1 MGREELSVTGP
12 ADEAQTPP
20 PSVPLPLSTSDLDP
34 IRRLLR
40 RRLAHQTALAEFAR
54 RALDATTMEPL
65 HAEAALLVHQMFP
78 ASTSGAFELDLNADE
93 ENVAFAAAVAD
104 ILRAASSKI
113 DVAVASEHASLHDP
127 LTGLA
132 NRSLVLD
139 HLRRAL
145 ARGSRRSSLTA
156 VAFLDLDDF
165 KPINDTLGHRAGD
178 EILVRIAERLRAVVR
193 PSDTLG
199 RWGGDEFVVVCEDLE
214 QASDASAIVARL
226 GAVFDKP
233 FTTYGTELNVT
244 ASIGVAVSTDGDNGS
259 AALIHAADAAMYRM
273 KQHDPAAGDRE
284 RPATAVFPTAVAEP
298 QVEQLIGRLH
308 DVVSGGREIIS
319 SPPSYPQPLSAASG
333 GEHEHAAGHGHGEAP
348 ANQSRSDARP

>member
-1 MGREELSVTGP
+1 MGREELSMTGP

-20 PSVPLPLSTSDLDP
+20 PSVPLPLSTSDRDP

-54 RALDATTMEPL
+54 RALDATTVETL
-65 HAEAALLVHQMFP
+65 HAEAAVLVHQGFP
-78 ASTSGAFELDLNADE
+78 APTSGAFELDLDADE
-93 ENVAFAAAVAD
+93 EDVAFAAAVAD

-113 DVAVASEHASLHDP
+113 DAAVASQHASLHDP

-139 HLRRAL
+139 HLHGAL
-145 ARGSRRSSLTA
+145 ARASRRASLTA

-178 EILVRIAERLRAVVR
+178 EILVLIAERLRAVVR

-214 QASDASAIVARL
+214 RASDAPAIVARL
-226 GAVFDKP
+226 AAVFDEP
-233 FTTYGTELNVT
+233 FTTYGTQLNVT
-244 ASIGVAVSTDGDNGS
+244 ASIGIALSGGGDEGS
-259 AALIHAADAAMYRM
+259 DALIHAADAAMYQV
-273 KQHDPAAGDRE
+273 KHDLAAGDGQE
-284 RPATAVFPTAVAEP
+284 PATVVFPTAVGEP
-298 QVEQLIGRLH
+298 KLEQLITRLL
-308 DVVSGGREIIS
+308 DVVSGGPEIARLTNRQQGTH
-319 SPPSYPQPLSAASG
+319 PAA
-333 GEHEHAAGHGHGEAP
+333 
-348 ANQSRSDARP
+348 